1 MRRRHVNLGL
11 LAALAGPARAAG
23 FADSERAAG
32 AADAAGRPL
41 APRAAGG
48 LDIHHL
54 ATGRGNSTLV
64 VAPDGTTI
72 LIDAGASADGL
83 EVSAAPRPDA
93 SRRPGEWIARYVQRR
108 LLAENR
114 RGLDAAIITHLH
126 PDHLGDVIDASP
138 RAANGAYLLTG
149 ITDVAEQVR
158 IGLLVDR
165 GYPDYAYPQAWSAP
179 FATNYE
185 AFVRDRAGRGE
196 RVERIAVGRADQF
209 GLARPARLG
218 APFELRTIA
227 ANGQVWTG
235 QGVATRSLFPPLDG
249 LRREDWPNENMC
261 SIGLRIR
268 LGRFAYF
275 TGGDL
280 TSYTFDGALPWH
292 DVLGPAAHAA
302 GPVDVAT
309 ADHHGLFDGLDA
321 EVVRTLRPQA
331 WVVPT
336 WHLSHPDT
344 LQLERMLS
352 ERLYPGARRVFAT
365 NVMPGNLLSNAR
377 LMRRLV
383 STEGHVIVRVAPDG
397 RSFTVVVTN
406 DTDESDVVKIVQ
418 GPMACRAGPRL
429 ETP

>member
-1 MRRRHVNLGL
+1 MGL
-11 LAALAGPARAAG
+11 LAALAGPGRA
-23 FADSERAAG
+23 FDLADVERSAG
-32 AADAAGRPL
+32 AADAVGRPL
-41 APRAAGG
+41 APRAPCG
-48 LDIHHL
+48 LDIHHI

-72 LIDAGASADGL
+72 LIDAGATADGL
-83 EVSAAPRPDA
+83 DVSAAPRPDA
-93 SRRPGEWIARYVQRR
+93 SRRPGEWIARYVERR
-108 LLAENR
+108 LRAEGR
-114 RGLDAAIITHLH
+114 HGLDAAVITHLH
-126 PDHLGDVIDASP
+126 PDHLGEVTDTSP
-138 RAANGAYLLTG
+138 RAANGPYLLTG
-149 ITDVAEQVR
+149 ITDVAEQVP

-165 GYPDYAYPQAWSAP
+165 GFPDYAYPQPWNAQ

-185 AFVRDRAGRGE
+185 AFVRERVRRGE
-196 RVERIAVGRADQF
+196 RVERIAVGHADQF
-209 GLARPARLG
+209 GLARPELASV
-218 APFELRTIA
+218 PFEMRTIA

-235 QGVATRSLFPPLDG
+235 QGVVTRSLFPPLDG

-268 LGRFAYF
+268 FGRFAYF

-280 TSYTFDGALPWH
+280 TSYTFDGTLPWH
-292 DVLGPAAHAA
+292 DVLGPAAHAS

-321 EVVRTLRPQA
+321 DVVRTLRPQA

-352 ERLYPGARRVFAT
+352 ERLYAGPRQVFAT

-383 STEGHVIVRVAPDG
+383 STEGHVIVRVAPDS
-397 RSFTVVVTN
+397 RSFTVVVTY
-406 DTDESDVVKIVQ
+406 DTDEGDIVRVVQ
-418 GPMACRAGPRL
+418 GPMSCRAGPAL
-429 ETP
+429 ETT